1 VTRTLKCWYSF
12 EISLLRLPRVLT
24 CPKAT
29 RSLRLGEEV
38 EVRRSP
44 QAAACRKR
52 NVRELGK
59 PLGFPAGGKVNGGHT
74 DTEARKGKPGNGTMR
89 ESKRTLE
96 LSERA
101 GGGVL

>member
-1 VTRTLKCWYSF
+1 MHPEVLVQLRDKLVADAEGFNVHRRQHKSTR
-12 EISLLRLPRVLT
+12 I
-24 CPKAT
+24 
-29 RSLRLGEEV
+29 GEDAK
-38 EVRRSP
+38 VRRSP

-52 NVRELGK
+52 HVRELGK
-59 PLGFPAGGKVNGGHT
+59 PLGFPAGGKVNVGHT
-74 DTEARKGKPGNGTMR
+74 DSEAQKGKPGNGTMR